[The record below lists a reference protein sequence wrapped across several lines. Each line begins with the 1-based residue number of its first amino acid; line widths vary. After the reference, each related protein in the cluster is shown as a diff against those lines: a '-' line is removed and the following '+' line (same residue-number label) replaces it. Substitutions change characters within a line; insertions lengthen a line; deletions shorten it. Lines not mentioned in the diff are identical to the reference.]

1 MSKAG
6 LKVEQRQI
14 VHELDARRL
23 PMKFEETSLPGV
35 IRIAPIVHH
44 DSRGYFIETW
54 QARDFAASG
63 IDAEFVQEN
72 FSHSKKGT
80 LRGLHY
86 QIEHPQGR
94 LVRVVQGSVFDV
106 SVDLRRSSPT
116 FGQWM
121 GEILSAENRHQLWVP
136 PGFGHGFLVLSETAG
151 FQYNCT
157 DYYAPEAD
165 RSIRWDDPDIGIDW
179 PLTPGEEL
187 ILSDKDMEAPNLRDA
202 EIYP

>member
-1 MSKAG
+1 
-6 LKVEQRQI
+6 
-14 VHELDARRL
+14 
-23 PMKFEETSLPGV
+23 MKFEPTPLPGI
-35 IRIAPIVHH
+35 IRIVPTVHE

-54 QARDFAASG
+54 QARDFAQGG
-63 IDAEFVQEN
+63 IEAEFVQEN

-86 QIEHPQGR
+86 QIEQPQGR
-94 LVRVVQGSVFDV
+94 LVRVVQGAVFDV
-106 SVDLRRSSPT
+106 SVDLRRSSPH
-116 FGQWM
+116 FGKWM

-165 RSIRWDDPDIGIDW
+165 RSIRWDDPDIGIEW
-179 PLTPGEEL
+179 PVASDMEL
-187 ILSDKDMEAPNLRDA
+187 ILSDKDQAAPFLKDA
-202 EIYP
+202 DVYP